1 LTGRNENEELLA
13 FLESAGAYGL
23 GAGETVKRIETHAS
37 HVFLAGERAYKMK
50 KPVKFTFL
58 DFSTLEKRKAACE
71 HEVEL
76 NRRTA
81 PDIYLGVT
89 PVRRRGGDFVI
100 GGDEGEVVEYLVE
113 MKRFGGDGLLAT
125 LAEKGALDLSAVK
138 ELAGNIA
145 AFHRKAEV
153 RPDFGG
159 AAGCAGI
166 VAGSAEDMKPLA
178 GTVLD
183 AEKVRRVT
191 ALSEALIERHAA
203 LLDERRKAGY
213 VRHCHGDLHLGN
225 VTMVEGHPVIFDCI
239 EFDDWL
245 ARIDVLYDLAFL
257 LMDLAFRAESDAR
270 LAGFAARA
278 LNTWLDSLGQDE
290 IEPAIRGLALLP
302 LFVSMRAVVRAKVT
316 AVQVKGGGNTK
327 KRDNDKRDNDKR
339 DNEKREKARAY
350 LDFALK
356 MLEETPP
363 RLIAVGGLSGTGK
376 STVAKEI
383 AARTGG
389 ALGAVHLRSDI
400 IRKRMFGVGPLDRLP
415 GEAYAPGVG
424 ERVYEEM
431 RSLARTA
438 LDAGMSV
445 VTDAVFARDEERRAV
460 EELSSQAGM
469 AFAGLWLEAP
479 ASVLEKRVAA
489 REKEGRDPSDAGV
502 EVLQKQLAYDLGKIE
517 WARVDASGT
526 PKETL
531 ARALEALACAPA
543 FL

>member
-1 LTGRNENEELLA
+1 MTDRSENEALLG
-13 FLESAGAYGL
+13 FLESGDAHGL
-23 GAGETVKRIETHAS
+23 GANETVTHIETHAS
-37 HVFLAGERAYKMK
+37 HVFLAGARAYKMK

-100 GGDEGEVVEYLVE
+100 GGDEGEAVEYLVE
-113 MKRFGGDGLLAT
+113 MKRFGGEGLLAT
-125 LAEKGALDLSAVK
+125 LAEKGALDLSAVT
-138 ELAGNIA
+138 ELAVNVA
-145 AFHRKAEV
+145 AFHGKAEV
-153 RPDFGG
+153 TPDFGG
-159 AAGCAGI
+159 AAGTASI
-166 VAGSAEDMKPLA
+166 VAGSAEDMKPVA

-239 EFDDWL
+239 EFDDRL

-257 LMDLAFRAESDAR
+257 LMDLAFRAGRDAR

-278 LNTWLDSLGQDE
+278 LNTWLDSLREEDIG
-290 IEPAIRGLALLP
+290 PAIRGLALLP

-316 AVQVKGGGNTK
+316 AVQVNGEGDEK
-327 KRDNDKRDNDKR
+327 KR

-356 MLEETPP
+356 ALEETQP
-363 RLIAVGGLSGTGK
+363 LLVAIGGLSGTGK

-383 AARTGG
+383 VTRIGG
-389 ALGAVHLRSDI
+389 PLGAVHLRSDI
-400 IRKRMFGVGPLDRLP
+400 IRKRMFGAGPLDRLP
-415 GEAYAPGVG
+415 DGAYAPGVG
-424 ERVYEEM
+424 NRVYEEM
-431 RSLARTA
+431 HTLARKA
-438 LDAGMSV
+438 LEAGRSV
-445 VTDAVFARDEERRAV
+445 VTDAVFAREEERLAV
-460 EELSSQAGM
+460 AELTSGTDAR
-469 AFAGLWLEAP
+469 FRGLWLEAP
-479 ASVLEKRVAA
+479 AEVLEERVAA
-489 REKEGRDPSDAGV
+489 REREGRDPSDAGI
-502 EVLQKQLAYDLGKIE
+502 EVLRKQLAYDPGKMT

-526 PKETL
+526 PGEVL
-531 ARALEALACAPA
+531 EEALDSVDMTAD
-543 FL
+543 

>member
-1 LTGRNENEELLA
+1 MTGRNENEELLA

-89 PVRRRGGDFVI
+89 PVRRRGVDFVI

-153 RPDFGG
+153 TPDFGG
-159 AAGCAGI
+159 AAGCARI

-191 ALSEALIERHAA
+191 VLSEALIERHAA

-239 EFDDWL
+239 EFDDRL

-270 LAGFAARA
+270 
-278 LNTWLDSLGQDE
+278 
-290 IEPAIRGLALLP
+290 
-302 LFVSMRAVVRAKVT
+302 
-316 AVQVKGGGNTK
+316 
-327 KRDNDKRDNDKR
+327 
-339 DNEKREKARAY
+339 
-350 LDFALK
+350 
-356 MLEETPP
+356 
-363 RLIAVGGLSGTGK
+363 
-376 STVAKEI
+376 
-383 AARTGG
+383 
-389 ALGAVHLRSDI
+389 
-400 IRKRMFGVGPLDRLP
+400 
-415 GEAYAPGVG
+415 
-424 ERVYEEM
+424 
-431 RSLARTA
+431 
-438 LDAGMSV
+438 
-445 VTDAVFARDEERRAV
+445 
-460 EELSSQAGM
+460 
-469 AFAGLWLEAP
+469 
-479 ASVLEKRVAA
+479 
-489 REKEGRDPSDAGV
+489 
-502 EVLQKQLAYDLGKIE
+502 
-517 WARVDASGT
+517 
-526 PKETL
+526 
-531 ARALEALACAPA
+531 
-543 FL
+543 

>member
-1 LTGRNENEELLA
+1 
-13 FLESAGAYGL
+13 
-23 GAGETVKRIETHAS
+23 
-37 HVFLAGERAYKMK
+37 
-50 KPVKFTFL
+50 
-58 DFSTLEKRKAACE
+58 
-71 HEVEL
+71 
-76 NRRTA
+76 
-81 PDIYLGVT
+81 
-89 PVRRRGGDFVI
+89 
-100 GGDEGEVVEYLVE
+100 
-113 MKRFGGDGLLAT
+113 
-125 LAEKGALDLSAVK
+125 
-138 ELAGNIA
+138 
-145 AFHRKAEV
+145 
-153 RPDFGG
+153 
-159 AAGCAGI
+159 
-166 VAGSAEDMKPLA
+166 
-178 GTVLD
+178 
-183 AEKVRRVT
+183 
-191 ALSEALIERHAA
+191 
-203 LLDERRKAGY
+203 
-213 VRHCHGDLHLGN
+213 
-225 VTMVEGHPVIFDCI
+225 
-239 EFDDWL
+239 
-245 ARIDVLYDLAFL
+245 
-257 LMDLAFRAESDAR
+257 

-327 KRDNDKRDNDKR
+327 KR

-502 EVLQKQLAYDLGKIE
+502 EVLRKQLAYDLGKIE